1 MENLTELELKVYEAL
16 KESEVFDDVYCEH
29 PSDISYDTGIP
40 IHKLRGVIS
49 SLIKKDIAY
58 MEELVEGCGQLVV
71 LFEQRINN

>member
-16 KESEVFDDVYCEH
+16 KESEVFEDVYCEH
-29 PSDISYDTGIP
+29 PTDLSYATGIP

-58 MEELVEGCGQLVV
+58 MDELVEGCGQLVV
-71 LFEQRINN
+71 LFEERINN